1 MASVSENV
9 NTGRRNSTRVS
20 RIDLAYRSAGLIY
33 FVYKLFDKFKDNKR
47 VNKALKLIRAS
58 TFATILVSCFTVI
71 KNTVLTNSNQLN
83 FKVILLGIILYFCMK
98 KKKLHPLI
106 YMAISGVIGIV
117 FSFNM

>member
-1 MASVSENV
+1 MATYVGEKVGGIIGSIVATISFV
-9 NTGRRNSTRVS
+9 LPAIFSM
-20 RIDLAYRSAGLIY
+20 Y

-47 VNKALKLIRAS
+47 VNKALKLIRTA

>member
-1 MASVSENV
+1 MATYVGEKVGGIIGSIVATITFVIPAIVSM
-9 NTGRRNSTRVS
+9 
-20 RIDLAYRSAGLIY
+20 Y
-33 FVYKLFDKFKDNKR
+33 FVYKFFDKFKDNKR

-71 KNTVLTNSNQLN
+71 KNTTITSANQLN
-83 FKVILLGIILYFCMK
+83 IKAIILAIILYFCMK
-98 KKKLHPLI
+98 KKKLQPLI